1 MCTYYKWKY
10 FWYLKVVLEN
20 SYGSDEHECPFAESS
35 IELVKLLADILGI
48 AKIYQSQFS
57 SLDNFL

>member
-1 MCTYYKWKY
+1 MSTYYKWKY

-35 IELVKLLADILGI
+35 IELVKLLADILG
-48 AKIYQSQFS
+48 K
-57 SLDNFL
+57 